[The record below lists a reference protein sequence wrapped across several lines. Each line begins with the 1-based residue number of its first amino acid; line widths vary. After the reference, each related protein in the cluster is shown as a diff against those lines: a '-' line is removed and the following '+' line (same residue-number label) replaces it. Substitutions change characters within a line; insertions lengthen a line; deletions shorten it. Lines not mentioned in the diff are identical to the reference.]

1 MTAQVFIPSRGRAEM
16 LAQKVLPK
24 WMAQN
29 AKVHV
34 VVEPNQY
41 KDYRTV
47 VQGFCNKGG
56 GVDVLVLPHHD
67 RGINYSRHW
76 IVKVAADW
84 GLREIIQADDDIWPS
99 PETDVNRLFEWK
111 DLNCLGIGIMVPFYG
126 LMFGNKTIKI
136 EDRPLMSKGAL
147 GKRLFSLNVPR
158 VLAAGNFDVNLH
170 SGWGDDELV
179 RAGMHHLGATWYV
192 HAGVWGSSVSNR
204 YTAGGINDF
213 HKEDAQSR
221 LRGQEHSHRIIY
233 DRWGPRYVSDPDKKM
248 TFRWQK
254 FMDDKVPNWRER
266 IDWEKV

>member
-1 MTAQVFIPSRGRAEM
+1 MTAQVFIPSRGRADL
-16 LAQKVLPK
+16 LAAKVLPK
-24 WMAQN
+24 WMEQD
-29 AKVHV
+29 AKIFV
-34 VVEPNQY
+34 VVEPSQY
-41 KDYRTV
+41 KTYCEA

-56 GVDVLVLPHHD
+56 PATVLSLPHHD
-67 RGINYSRHW
+67 RGINYSRNW
-76 IVKVAADW
+76 IIRVANEW
-84 GLREIIQADDDIWPS
+84 GHRHIIQADDDIFPQPS
-99 PETDVNRLFEWK
+99 SDVNRLFEWK

-126 LMFGNKTIKI
+126 LMFGNQTIKD

-179 RAGMHHLGATWYV
+179 RAGMAKLGATWYV
-192 HAGVWGSSVSNR
+192 HAGVWGGSVSNR

-221 LRGQEHSHRIIY
+221 LRGQEHSHRIIF
-233 DRWGPRYVSDPDKKM
+233 DRWGGRYVSDPGKKM

-254 FMDDKVPNWRER
+254 FMDDKVPGWRKR
-266 IDWEKV
+266 IDWEKK